1 MQPYPQL
8 APLVGLLAVLLVG
21 TISAPA
27 RASDD
32 PADRQAVVVTTDA
45 DGKIRERII
54 WFAELEGSLYVRTA
68 PVSGWGRNVDRNGEL
83 VLRRGQN
90 ERRYRAKRVR
100 DPELLPRV
108 HRAFRVKYGASDW
121 WAGIMRMLLGGRKT
135 YRLTPVD

>member
-68 PVSGWGRNVDRNGEL
+68 PVSGWGRNV
-83 VLRRGQN
+83 
-90 ERRYRAKRVR
+90 
-100 DPELLPRV
+100 
-108 HRAFRVKYGASDW
+108 VKYGASDW

-135 YRLTPVD
+135 YLLTPVD